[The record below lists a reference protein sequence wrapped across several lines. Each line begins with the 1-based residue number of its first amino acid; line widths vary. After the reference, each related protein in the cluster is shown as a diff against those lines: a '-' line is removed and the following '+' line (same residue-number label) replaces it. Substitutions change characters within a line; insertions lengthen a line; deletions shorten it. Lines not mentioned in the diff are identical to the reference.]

1 MPPGVG
7 VVDAFKNLIRH
18 GKHHNHAGRSDA
30 VKSGDDHS
38 SSLQTNSRAPR
49 HQGQAHTQP
58 EQAIPVAHSDNQQ
71 TQKSMKSSHSHD
83 IVKTMVNEEREAK
96 SKMPT
101 YKGLENFKLLEKMG
115 DGAFSNV
122 YNALDLT
129 TGKKVA
135 VKVVRKYEL
144 NATQAGEKHLN
155 PQFKKKPRVTERAN
169 ILKEVQIMRG
179 TNHPSIVKL
188 YNFFESTE
196 HYFLVMERE
205 CIYIRASI

>member
-1 MPPGVG
+1 
-7 VVDAFKNLIRH
+7 
-18 GKHHNHAGRSDA
+18 
-30 VKSGDDHS
+30 
-38 SSLQTNSRAPR
+38 
-49 HQGQAHTQP
+49 
-58 EQAIPVAHSDNQQ
+58 
-71 TQKSMKSSHSHD
+71 
-83 IVKTMVNEEREAK
+83 MVNEEREAK